1 MAVGLTAL
9 AAAALAVWLYL
20 LFGHGG
26 FWRAD
31 QRLDAP
37 GGTLDA
43 SNASSSPSPRTT
55 SGLISAR
62 EQSLSKKKRQKRG
75 RNFAALLIV
84 FPSKPS

>member
-43 SNASSSPSPRTT
+43 WPAVAAVVPWCWPTATNSSGKPSPRYA
-55 SGLISAR
+55 SSIPGLILVS
-62 EQSLSKKKRQKRG
+62 
-75 RNFAALLIV
+75 
-84 FPSKPS
+84 